1 MTQKKYIISGGGT
14 GGHIFPA
21 IAIAN
26 AILKREPNSKI
37 LFVGAIGKMEMEKVP
52 QAGFEIIGLP
62 ISGFQRGSVAK
73 NLSLPFKLIFAV
85 LKAFFIVIKFKPQ
98 AAIGVGGYASGPLLF
113 AAAMLRVPTVIQEQN
128 AVAGL
133 TNRILSCFV
142 NVICVAYDELIEK
155 YKGRN
160 VVKTGNPVRKNIV
173 QNHVS
178 RKDALNNFGF
188 DETKKVIFVF
198 GGSLGAGTIN
208 RAIAENIS
216 EILRAEWQ
224 LIWQT
229 GNIHFEKYE
238 HFGSGHKSVK
248 ILKFVDDMPTA
259 YAAADV
265 IVARAGALSIAELQ
279 IVGKPTI
286 LVPSPN
292 VTDDQQTKNVKALER
307 KEATF
312 YIQDNRISSDL
323 MTGLNSI
330 LSNSELSDKLS
341 RNIKSMAIA
350 DADEKIVDQILN
362 VCK

>member
-1 MTQKKYIISGGGT
+1 MTHKKYIISGGGT

-26 AILKREPNSKI
+26 ALLRREPNSKI

-62 ISGFQRGSVAK
+62 ISGYQRGSILK
-73 NLSLPFKLIFAV
+73 NLWLPFKLIYALF
-85 LKAFFIVIKFKPQ
+85 KAFFIIIKFKPQ

-113 AAAMLRVPTVIQEQN
+113 AAAVLRLPTVIQEQN

-133 TNRILSCFV
+133 TNRILSRFV
-142 NVICVAYDELIEK
+142 DVICVAYDELIEQ
-155 YKGRN
+155 YKGRK

-173 QNHVS
+173 QNQIL
-178 RKDALNNFGF
+178 RKDALTSFGF
-188 DETKKVIFVF
+188 DETRKVIFVF
-198 GGSLGAGTIN
+198 GGSLGAATIN
-208 RAIAENIS
+208 KAVSDNLD
-216 EILRAEWQ
+216 EIIKSGWQ

-229 GNIHFEKYE
+229 GNAHFDKYKHLE
-238 HFGSGHKSVK
+238 NGISGVK
-248 ILKFVDDMPTA
+248 ILRFIDDMPSA
-259 YAAADV
+259 YAAAD
-265 IVARAGALSIAELQ
+265 ITVARAGALSIAELQ

-307 KEATF
+307 KEATMF
-312 YIQDNRISSDL
+312 IQDNQISKDL
-323 MTGLNSI
+323 MPALNSV
-330 LSNSELSDKLS
+330 LLNNELSQSLS
-341 RNIKSMAIA
+341 RNIKSMSIA

-362 VCK
+362 LIK